1 MWFRHQPQSLSHT
14 SVFLARSKH
23 IDSTRITTCQKEITV
38 PSSAARQLPH
48 RRPTEQPAP
57 ERGIAWILLV
67 TGAVG
72 WMGSAILVLE
82 RLRVYAD
89 ANYITSCDISPWVS
103 CGTVFKTWQASI
115 FGFPNPL
122 IGIVA
127 FAVVI
132 TTGVAM
138 LAGARFERWY
148 WLGLQAGVTLGMV
161 FVVWLWSQALF
172 DIYVL
177 CIYCIVVWAAMIP
190 LFVFTTV
197 RNLARG
203 VIPASARLVRFT
215 SEWAWTITALLWVA
229 TAASIF
235 FRFINSFLG

>member
-1 MWFRHQPQSLSHT
+1 M
-14 SVFLARSKH
+14 
-23 IDSTRITTCQKEITV
+23 
-38 PSSAARQLPH
+38 PSSAANPQVT
-48 RRPTEQPAP
+48 RRAVEQPAP
-57 ERGIAWILLV
+57 ERGFAWILLV
-67 TGAVG
+67 TGIVG
-72 WMGSAILVLE
+72 WLASAVLVLE

-89 ANYITSCDISPWVS
+89 ANYITSCDINPWVS
-103 CGTVFKTWQASI
+103 CGTVFQTWQAAI

-132 TTGVAM
+132 TTAVAM
-138 LAGARFERWY
+138 LAGASFKRWY

-190 LFVFTTV
+190 MFVFTTV
-197 RNLARG
+197 RNLSHG
-203 VIPASARLVRFT
+203 VLPAPAGLVKFT
-215 SEWAWTITALLWVA
+215 SEWAWVIVALLWVA